1 MITSIVKKPKTEPI
15 RERSIYVYLPSKQ
28 MVDQWKEMADQ
39 AGMSISKFVTEHVTN
54 SLQQERDQEGYISR
68 TQLLDEMRTVNE
80 ENKELR
86 KKIKMLNTLVDR
98 LEEEVRSYRIKPFL
112 EENFS
117 GVRKYEAELI
127 ELFRMR
133 IEVRKEEILEY
144 LGINPMD
151 TDIVQGIKK
160 QIENLER
167 YGLLKDI
174 GGKWRWKP

>member
-1 MITSIVKKPKTEPI
+1 
-15 RERSIYVYLPSKQ
+15 
-28 MVDQWKEMADQ
+28 
-39 AGMSISKFVTEHVTN
+39 
-54 SLQQERDQEGYISR
+54 
-68 TQLLDEMRTVNE
+68 
-80 ENKELR
+80 
-86 KKIKMLNTLVDR
+86 
-98 LEEEVRSYRIKPFL
+98 
-112 EENFS
+112 
-117 GVRKYEAELI
+117 VRKYEAELI